1 MLEYITAR
9 KYKHTK
15 GLVRLWNSEF
25 HSLYPIKK
33 ALFCKVILNDENINL
48 DASFVALYD
57 NEPVGFIFIK
67 TWRSESGLA
76 NEAETAYI
84 SLLFVKKEMRNMGI
98 GSDMLKLV
106 IAELK
111 KYYNIKTLV
120 VGNEMNKVFS
130 GIPSELSNNAAIFFV
145 NKGFKQKE
153 AVVDM
158 IRVVRNDNI
167 ELVDTKGLTTQIA
180 TEEEKDE
187 ILKLCVNNGWSRE
200 AYLVNQYFEH
210 GGSGRCICIGMKDG
224 KIVAFARFNDRNQ
237 IPLNNRKLINDKH
250 LGSINFVKVDKK
262 YLNCGYEEIIN
273 RVTKNYLIQRNCKQI
288 IILATKDV
296 QFYKKLGYNAYKY
309 YLQFELAL

>member
-130 GIPSELSNNAAIFFV
+130 GIPSELSNNAA
-145 NKGFKQKE
+145 
-153 AVVDM
+153 
-158 IRVVRNDNI
+158 RVVRNDNI

-237 IPLNNRKLINDKH
+237 IPFNNSRLINDKH
-250 LGSINFVKVDKK
+250 LGSINFVKVD
-262 YLNCGYEEIIN
+262 
-273 RVTKNYLIQRNCKQI
+273 KNYLIQRNCKQI